1 MYTIR
6 TLRRTGSLVLLAML
20 TALGGCA
27 SGSGAAGA
35 SGQGSTAL
43 EVRNTLI
50 PPTSVSVYAVP
61 EIGSRR
67 LVGVV
72 QPGATRVL
80 RFDPTTTSGQYNFVA
95 ETTSGQELVSNPISF
110 SSGASLR
117 WDLSSNLVTQIS
129 Q

>member
-1 MYTIR
+1 MFMIR
-6 TLRRTGSLVLLAML
+6 LLRRAGGLLLLGMVV
-20 TALGGCA
+20 ALGACA
-27 SGSGAAGA
+27 SGGATSGG
-35 SGQGSTAL
+35 GQGGTAL
-43 EVRNTLI
+43 EVRNNLI
-50 PPTSVSVYAVP
+50 PPTSVSVYADP

-80 RFDPTTTSGQYNFVA
+80 RFDPTAASGQYNFVA
-95 ETTSGQELVSNPISF
+95 ETTSGQELVSNPITF

-117 WDLSSNLVTQIS
+117 WDLSSNLVTVIS